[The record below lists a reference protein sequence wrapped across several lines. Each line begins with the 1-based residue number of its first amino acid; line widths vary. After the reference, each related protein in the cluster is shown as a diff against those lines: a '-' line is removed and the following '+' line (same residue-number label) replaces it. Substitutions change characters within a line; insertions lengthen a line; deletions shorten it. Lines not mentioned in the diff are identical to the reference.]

1 MKGNEIM
8 HGKVKDVIRIFNS
21 LLFCALLS
29 LSCANT
35 ANARFL
41 TPDTWDPILAGVDF
55 NRYAYGANDP
65 INQSDP
71 NGHIIGKAASDAAKA
86 LAESMARKAI
96 KDAIEKARRQAIEK
110 AWIQER
116 RMVMRTGE
124 GTRKWTKAQKEELVK
139 HGKVKGYE
147 GDHINSVNGNVG
159 LSGNPDNIQFVTEH
173 QHKKLH
179 SEMGGTQVPKYGELK
194 DRSKYGYKGD
204 DVAELKNSPRTM
216 SEAMKASREQQ
227 ATEAAANMAKVLSG
241 VAAIAEFADNFDPL
255 NMLFNPNGAQ

>member
-1 MKGNEIM
+1 MSDRCFKE
-8 HGKVKDVIRIFNS
+8 
-21 LLFCALLS
+21 LLRALNLFLVCAMLALS
-29 LSCANT
+29 SAIA

-71 NGHIIGKAASDAAKA
+71 NGHILGKAASEAAEA
-86 LAESMARKAI
+86 LAEAMARKMI
-96 KDAIEKARRQAIEK
+96 KEAIEKARRQAIEK

-116 RMVMRTGE
+116 RMVIRKGE
-124 GTRKWTKAQKEELVK
+124 GTREWTKTQKEELIK
-139 HGKVKGYE
+139 YGRVKGYE
-147 GDHINSVNGNVG
+147 GDHINSVNGNAG
-159 LSGNPDNIQFVTEH
+159 LSGNPDNIQFVTKS
-173 QHKKLH
+173 QHEKLH
-179 SEMGGTQVPKYGELK
+179 SEIGGTQVPKYGELK

-227 ATEAAANMAKVLSG
+227 AIDAAANMAKVLGG

-255 NMLFNPNGAQ
+255 NMLFNPNGAK